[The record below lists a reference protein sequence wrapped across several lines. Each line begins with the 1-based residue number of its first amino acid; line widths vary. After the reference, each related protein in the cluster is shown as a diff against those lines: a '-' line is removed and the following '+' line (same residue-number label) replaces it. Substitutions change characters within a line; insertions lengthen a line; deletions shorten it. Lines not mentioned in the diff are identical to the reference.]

1 MLTSEFLPVRGG
13 VGNYVL
19 QVSKRM
25 PSDIEI
31 HLIAPN
37 AVGAQTPDSRNELRA
52 LPDNV
57 HVHLLGSSKNS
68 FLDKLAFQI
77 ECLRVVP
84 KMVKDFGIDIIHSQ
98 SEMPDLLISPEKVGA
113 PIVTTI
119 HTTVEG
125 HIRAIRATGSS
136 FGELNS
142 SEKITMLASPF
153 LVWAENRY
161 YRGRSYFLTVSNWAR
176 RQMSEEKAIDSRRIR
191 VVYIGVDRDLFNPS
205 KRITA
210 PEHFSELADV
220 KAPKVLFFSRLAT
233 RKGLGLLMKAIPRI
247 TQKVDAH
254 FVLAG
259 SGRSSLFDVPHKDCT
274 LLGYVHPNEVPYLY
288 ASSDVFILPS
298 LYENFPAS
306 ILEAMATQCAV
317 ISSDVG
323 GVAEM
328 VVNGRNGI
336 TIPPGDVDSIVDSVT
351 RLVGDE
357 RFRDELGKSGRE
369 TVEERFR
376 WEETALQTADY
387 YREVCKDYA
396 SKG

>member
-1 MLTSEFLPVRGG
+1 VRGG

-19 QVSKRM
+19 QASKRM

-31 HLIAPN
+31 HVVAPN
-37 AVGAQTPDSRNELRA
+37 AVGAQSPDSKNELRT
-52 LPDNV
+52 LPDNA
-57 HVHLLGSSKNS
+57 HVHLLGGSNDS
-68 FLDKLAFQI
+68 FLGKLAFQVQ
-77 ECLRVVP
+77 CSRVVP
-84 KMVKDFGIDIIHSQ
+84 KMVKDLGIDIIHSQ
-98 SEMPDLLISPEKVGA
+98 SEMPDLLISPGKVRA

-125 HIRAIRATGSS
+125 HARAIRATGSR
-136 FGELNS
+136 FGELNP

-161 YRGRSYFLTVSNWAR
+161 YRDRSYFLTVSNWAR
-176 RQMSEEKAIDSRRIR
+176 RQMSEEKAIDPRRIR
-191 VVYIGVDRDLFNPS
+191 VVHIGVDRDLFNPS

-220 KAPKVLFFSRLAT
+220 KAPKILFFSRLAT

-247 TQKVDAH
+247 TRKVDAH
-254 FVLAG
+254 FVFAG
-259 SGRSSLFDVPHKDCT
+259 SGRSSLLGAPRKDCT
-274 LLGYVHPNEVPYLY
+274 LLGYVHANEVPYLY

-306 ILEAMATQCAV
+306 ILEAMATECAV

-351 RLVGDE
+351 RLVEDE
-357 RFRDELGKSGRE
+357 KFRRELGKSGRE

-376 WEETALQTADY
+376 WEETALRTAEY
-387 YREVCKDYA
+387 YREVCENYA
-396 SKG
+396 SRG